1 MDVEDEQN
9 RILLGGQSSGSR
21 GIYFASQKNSF
32 SRYQN
37 WIQGS
42 WIPSTMRRSTSA
54 VGWSTSDRLAGS
66 VEDEDVLRAPETPE
80 ETGPFLRR
88 QFYKP

>member
-1 MDVEDEQN
+1 MGSLAVPGVYTLPA
-9 RILLGGQSSGSR
+9 RKILSAATKTGSR
-21 GIYFASQKNSF
+21 VLGSQV
-32 SRYQN
+32 RLRLQQ
-37 WIQGS
+37 IGR
-42 WIPSTMRRSTSA
+42 PPRMRRSTSA